1 MARNKHPMASAHI
14 PQPELDALD
23 ALAADRGITRSE
35 LLRDIIGEYLLPAS
49 DLRDRLDAKDRLIAL
64 IREL

>member
-1 MARNKHPMASAHI
+1 MRNLHPKIQAHI
-14 PQPELDALD
+14 PQAELDVLD
-23 ALAADRGITRSE
+23 KLAADRGHTRSE

>member
-1 MARNKHPMASAHI
+1 MASAHI

-35 LLRDIIGEYLLPAS
+35 LLRAIIGEYLLPAS